1 MKSDIIYAEYASFLK
16 KTDQDSSVFLH
27 FKRDKNFMEILEHV
41 GESVGHVYED
51 LSSTE
56 FNVKTSNYQDIIDLN
71 DSIGDPVTYNYGG
84 KEMSPTNL
92 RYIYH
97 SILIKSKCDAWFTK
111 KKIKIVEIGG
121 GYGGLCLFIKKM
133 FKDYEVD
140 YTIVDLPEP
149 GMLQKKYLSAVGQND
164 VKIVS
169 CFDVDSLSNQKFD
182 LVISNYCISEISEEN
197 KNQYFEKIIIN
208 CDKKFFVWNFL
219 TIESGSII
227 WKNLKVKKVLA
238 LFGIYPEI
246 KYVDRKDYIFEK
258 ERPQTGGINAF
269 IYSK

>member
-1 MKSDIIYAEYASFLK
+1 MKSDTIYAEYVSFLK
-16 KTDQDSSVFLH
+16 NTEQDDSLFLN

-41 GESVGHVYED
+41 GESVGNVYQE
-51 LSSTE
+51 LSKNE
-56 FNVKTSNYQDIIDLN
+56 FNANSSDYNDIIDLN
-71 DSIGDPVTYNYGG
+71 DSIGNPVKYAFYG

-97 SILIKSKCDAWFTK
+97 ALLIKSKCDKWFTK

-121 GYGGLCLFIKKM
+121 GYGGLCLFIKKI
-133 FKDYEVD
+133 FKDYDVE

-149 GMLQKKYLSAVGQND
+149 GILQKKYLSAVNQSSTR
-164 VKIVS
+164 VVS
-169 CFDVDSLSNQKFD
+169 CFDIDTLANEKFD

-197 KNQYFEKIIIN
+197 KNQYFEKIIVN
-208 CDKKFFVWNFL
+208 CDKKFFVWNYL
-219 TIESGSII
+219 TIESNSII

-238 LFGIYPEI
+238 LLGIYPAI
-246 KYVDRKDYIFEK
+246 KYVDKKDYIFEK